1 MADVRYEV
9 GPFCVDPL
17 RRRLHKGDVPVA
29 LTPKVFELLLAFVER
44 PGTLLSKDDLIQ
56 VLWPDVAVEENNLTH
71 CIAKL
76 RRALGDDIRERR
88 FIVTVPGQ
96 GYRFVAAVRVIATTD
111 GAGGVGERPLGL
123 VPGRARV
130 SRLLVLPLR
139 ILREGS
145 EDDFLAFSVP
155 DAITSSLC
163 GLESLTVRSSSAAA
177 RFASD
182 PPDLEAIA
190 TGADVDAVLHGTLLH
205 GGDEVRISAQLLHV
219 PDGTVL
225 WSGFAQAHRGDVFQ
239 LQDSLTRRIVD
250 ALAVQLTPRDRQLL
264 RHDVPAS
271 GHAYELYLRAN
282 QLSYDAR
289 HIRTARDL
297 YLQSV
302 DEDPGYAPAW
312 AQLGRIYR
320 VIGKYGGDDLTQ
332 SMVLAEGAFTRA
344 LELNPD
350 LPAAHG
356 LYAYLEADL
365 GRAMDAMIRLLRQ
378 RATANDA
385 ELLSGL
391 VHTCRY
397 CGLLDESVAAHVR
410 ARWIDPTVRTSVAQT
425 HWARRDYPRAVEAD
439 LDSPSYVSI
448 LSVEGMGRTSEAIVL
463 ATEALRRPTVP
474 QMAKVFLSAWRAAFE
489 GDREAALAG
498 VNHCLRVNFL
508 DPEGIYRLG
517 WMLARLREDAFAL
530 ELLRRAVI
538 GGFACPFHMSADPWF
553 EALREAREF
562 NEILA
567 LAQDKEATAR
577 AAFLAFHGDE
587 LLQVPAMGA
596 ATSARRS
603 RDSSSVSQ

>member
-1 MADVRYEV
+1 VRYEV
-9 GPFCVDPL
+9 GPFRVDPV
-17 RRRLHKGDVPVA
+17 RRRLHNGDAPVA
-29 LTPKVFELLLAFVER
+29 LTPKVFELLLAFVKR
-44 PGTLLSKDDLIQ
+44 PGTLLSKEDLIQ
-56 VLWPDVAVEENNLTH
+56 ALWPDVAVEENNLTH

-88 FIVTVPGQ
+88 FIVTVPGG
-96 GYRFVAAVRVIATTD
+96 GYRFVAAVHAIAAAD
-111 GAGGVGERPLGL
+111 GGAEPGERPN
-123 VPGRARV
+123 VAAPGPPRV

-177 RFASD
+177 RFANA

-205 GGDEVRISAQLLHV
+205 GGDEVRVSAQLLRV

-225 WSGFAQAHRGDVFQ
+225 WSGFAQARRGDVFQ

-250 ALAVQLTPRDRQLL
+250 ALAVQLTERDRQLL

-289 HIRTARDL
+289 HIQSARSL

-302 DEDPGYAPAW
+302 AEDPGYAPAW
-312 AQLGRIYR
+312 ARLGRVHR
-320 VIGKYGGDDLTQ
+320 VIGKYGGEDLAQ
-332 SMVLAEGAFTRA
+332 AMALAENAFSRA

-350 LPAAHG
+350 LSEAHG

-365 GRAMDAMIRLLRQ
+365 GRAQDAMVRLLQ
-378 RATANDA
+378 QPAIANDA
-385 ELLSGL
+385 ELLAGV

-397 CGLLDESVAAHVR
+397 CGLLDESVAAHER
-410 ARWIDPTVRTSVAQT
+410 ARRLDPTVRTSVAQT
-425 HWARRDYPRAVEAD
+425 YWARCDYPAALEAD

-448 LSVEGMGRTSEAIVL
+448 LAVEGMGRTSEAIVL
-463 ATEALRRPTVP
+463 ATEALRRSTVP
-474 QMAKVFLSAWRAAFE
+474 QMGKVFLSSWRAAFQ
-489 GDREAALAG
+489 GDRKAALAG
-498 VNHCLRVNFL
+498 VEHCLGLNFF

-517 WMLARLREDAFAL
+517 WLLARLLEDAFAL
-530 ELLRRAVI
+530 ELLRRAVA

-553 EALREAREF
+553 EALRESREF

-567 LAQDKEATAR
+567 LAQDKQATAG

-587 LLQVPAMGA
+587 LLQVPATGA
-596 ATSARRS
+596 ATSARR
-603 RDSSSVSQ
+603 